1 MDPNNPKAKSPVGVP
16 VGGGLSGSSMTAD
29 DPQTPGMQSGGSM
42 PSATGVS
49 TPIAAPA
56 PPDETPAAPVSSV
69 GTGMGVTEAPAGEEE
84 VVAGMEVTPTMPQTP
99 TFPTASEETATGM
112 GVADEEEKGE
122 TGTGGATSGV

>member
-29 DPQTPGMQSGGSM
+29 DPQTPGMQSG
-42 PSATGVS
+42 VS
-49 TPIAAPA
+49 TPSAAPA